1 MTGARNVSANSAAV
15 TDRRYSHPERSRGIP
30 LRKLASSH
38 RHPGASEG
46 PHYSVEITQG
56 TLASSRP
63 YVRSLGP
70 SRTGVVFAVRDDERV
85 RTGPLFRESS
95 FV

>member
-15 TDRRYSHPERSRGIP
+15 TDRRYRHPERSRGIP

-38 RHPGASEG
+38 RHPEASEG
-46 PHYSVEITQG
+46 PHLVREVTQG
-56 TLASSRP
+56 KLAVREP
-63 YVRSLGP
+63 YVRSLSP